1 MPRHDR
7 SYGSYHQPGR
17 KSGSNARKN
26 RTKHGGKYGD
36 KVGSVSSVRRRN
48 AKRKAA

>member
-7 SYGSYHQPGR
+7 ANGEYHQPGR
-17 KSGSNARKN
+17 KSGSVARRN

-36 KVGSVSSVRRRN
+36 KVGSVSSIRRRQG
-48 AKRKAA
+48 KRK